1 MIVAQVFV
9 VVQVNNNEIK
19 FIKKKKKRKEKE
31 IKLLDFVIIIY
42 KKMIYFLYFNADGA
56 LLLLK

>member
-19 FIKKKKKRKEKE
+19 FIQKKKEKKRNQAAGVCYYY
-31 IKLLDFVIIIY
+31 L
-42 KKMIYFLYFNADGA
+42 
-56 LLLLK
+56 

>member
-19 FIKKKKKRKEKE
+19 FIQKKKKKRNQAAG
-31 IKLLDFVIIIY
+31 LCNYYL
-42 KKMIYFLYFNADGA
+42 
-56 LLLLK
+56 

>member
-19 FIKKKKKRKEKE
+19 FIQKKKRNQAAG
-31 IKLLDFVIIIY
+31 LCNYYL
-42 KKMIYFLYFNADGA
+42 
-56 LLLLK
+56 

>member
-19 FIKKKKKRKEKE
+19 FIQKKKKKE

-42 KKMIYFLYFNADGA
+42 KKIIYFLYFNANGA
-56 LLLLK
+56 LLL

>member
-19 FIKKKKKRKEKE
+19 FIQKKRKRNQAAG
-31 IKLLDFVIIIY
+31 LCNYYL
-42 KKMIYFLYFNADGA
+42 
-56 LLLLK
+56 